1 MKKSYRLMCDR
12 CGQSLRVYP
21 GEYFFVADDIV
32 MRCCRQPVRLES
44 WDGALPAR
52 WQAIQTGI
60 TPRQFHAL
68 TKDERL

>member
-1 MKKSYRLMCDR
+1 
-12 CGQSLRVYP
+12 
-21 GEYFFVADDIV
+21 

-44 WDGALPAR
+44 WDGALPAI

-68 TKDERL
+68 TKDEQL